1 MRTPFSLRAAEMGL
15 NVEEAHKSLYSYS
28 DQYSEVV
35 YRQLFTAVSDRS
47 NHSTDGIST
56 PLLAVYTRPAENTDF
71 RYVGYVSD
79 MYQFIGNDVLCQ
91 KIRDSI
97 QSVGT
102 PILTENV
109 IMTFDHTRM
118 RNEIIIQSSQT
129 HPRAGDVFPVMVINN
144 SYNGTHAAT
153 IAFGIAMDYNN
164 SRTVFA
170 FSLGEMRQVHIQ
182 SSSTEMSSAISS
194 YMQSFSENI
203 TGLITQNFDV
213 QVTEDSM
220 MSLLELIESYGKK
233 RRDKISAILQELQP
247 AEAGLPSAWQVF
259 LAIVRYSSFEP
270 NLNIKRL
277 LENAAE
283 SVLVIPQ
290 RMNEVLE
297 RLQTS

>member
-1 MRTPFSLRAAEMGL
+1 MGL
-15 NVEEAHKSLYSYS
+15 NIEEARKSLYSYS

-35 YRQLFTAVSDRS
+35 YRQLFTAEHENSE
-47 NHSTDGIST
+47 HGTDGLSV
-56 PLLAVYTRPAENTDF
+56 PLLAVYTRPASNTDF

-91 KIRDSI
+91 KIRESI

-118 RNEIIIQSSQT
+118 RNEIIIQSSQN
-129 HPRAGDVFPVMVINN
+129 HPQAGDVFPVMVINN

-153 IAFGIAMDYNN
+153 IAFGIAMDYNNN

-203 TGLITQNFDV
+203 TGLISQNFDNP
-213 QVTEDSM
+213 VTEDSM

-233 RRDKISAILQELQP
+233 RKDAITAILQELQP

-259 LAIVRYSSFEP
+259 LSIVRYSSFEP